1 MRDET
6 ADERFL
12 IKSIYLAK
20 VFGRAQKKH
29 VFGRRGYFRE
39 SHERKFERKIHVR
52 YSSRTGFSDSLD
64 VALFVKYYF
73 DD

>member
-29 VFGRRGYFRE
+29 VVGKRGYFHE
-39 SHERKFERKIHVR
+39 THERNFEEKFMLGTLLAQAFPTR
-52 YSSRTGFSDSLD
+52 
-64 VALFVKYYF
+64 
-73 DD
+73 

>member
-12 IKSIYLAK
+12 IKSIYLATVK
-20 VFGRAQKKH
+20 SLEE
-29 VFGRRGYFRE
+29 RRKNMSLVYFRE
-39 SHERKFERKIHVR
+39 THERKFVR

>member
-29 VFGRRGYFRE
+29 VFVRRGHFRE
-39 SHERKFERKIHVR
+39 SHERKFEEKFMLGTLLAQAFPTR
-52 YSSRTGFSDSLD
+52 
-64 VALFVKYYF
+64 
-73 DD
+73 

>member
-29 VFGRRGYFRE
+29 VFDRRGYFRE
-39 SHERKFERKIHVR
+39 SHERKFEEKFMLGTHLAQAFPTR
-52 YSSRTGFSDSLD
+52 
-64 VALFVKYYF
+64 
-73 DD
+73 